1 MIEVKTGEFD
11 FPDTGQL
18 TGYVVSCNHILKQP
32 HHNPTIGKLVCKSK
46 DNLLAQYSLEG
57 CNQPIGISEYELE
70 KLYPTKVE
78 GMIPTIEEI
87 ESRLTDRLAA
97 DSEKERKDNK
107 TDDYPLQK
115 CTSNTHHG
123 VKRLEQIDF

>member
-1 MIEVKTGEFD
+1 MLFFHIPLNCYVVIEVKTGEFD

-70 KLYPTKVE
+70 QLYPTRVE

-107 TDDYPLQK
+107 TDDYPLIK
-115 CTSNTHHG
+115 
-123 VKRLEQIDF
+123 